1 LTVPNDLLH
10 PREALTRILA
20 RCTPPQPELVQLGV
34 VTGRYLI
41 TDVVARDDHP
51 PFPASTMDGFAV
63 VAADVSPWREI
74 TGEQAAGPQLPL
86 EVSEGYAVKIMT
98 GAPIPTGA
106 DAVIPIEDVTLS
118 EDHIVIDDIRLNPGQ
133 YIRPVGS
140 DLARGQ
146 VVLESGTL
154 IGPVELGLIATMGY
168 AEVTVARRPRVA
180 VISTGDELVDPGSEL
195 APGMIRDSNR
205 FSLVAAIERAGAEVV
220 HSSRVGDTV
229 EELRRRL
236 AGIEDQIDVLVTS
249 GGVSVGDRDVVRLLL
264 GETADVHFRRVFMKP
279 GKPLTFA
286 TAGDLMIFGLPG
298 NPAASMVS
306 FELFVRPAL
315 LTMMGAKSPLRE
327 TTMVALASEIRPS
340 DRIEFQRATI
350 TVTPNGRLEAE
361 TTGNQ
366 ISSRLAS
373 LLGANG
379 LLIIEPGT
387 EPIPPGEIVPAIL
400 IDIPRSSAPSPL
412 APSES

>member
-1 LTVPNDLLH
+1 MIEEVPLK
-10 PREALTRILA
+10 
-20 RCTPPQPELVQLGV
+20 
-34 VTGRYLI
+34 
-41 TDVVARDDHP
+41 
-51 PFPASTMDGFAV
+51 
-63 VAADVSPWREI
+63 
-74 TGEQAAGPQLPL
+74 AG
-86 EVSEGYAVKIMT
+86 
-98 GAPIPTGA
+98 
-106 DAVIPIEDVTLS
+106 
-118 EDHIVIDDIRLNPGQ
+118 LN
-133 YIRPVGS
+133 IRPVGS
-140 DLARGQ
+140 DLAQGQ
-146 VVLESGTL
+146 CIIESGTL

-168 AEVTVARRPRVA
+168 AEVSVARRPRVA
-180 VISTGDELVDPGSEL
+180 VISTGDELVDPGADL
-195 APGMIRDSNR
+195 TPGMIRDSNR

-249 GGVSVGDRDVVRLLL
+249 GGVSVGDRDVVKLLL
-264 GETADVHFRRVFMKP
+264 GEAADVHFRRVFMKP

-286 TAGDLMIFGLPG
+286 TLDDLMIFGLPG
-298 NPAASMVS
+298 NPVSSMVS

-315 LTMMGAKSPLRE
+315 LTMMGAKRPLRE
-327 TTMVALASEIRPS
+327 TALVAVASEVRPS

-350 TVTPNGRLEAE
+350 TVAANGRLKAE

-387 EPIPPGEIVPAIL
+387 ETIPPGEMLPAIL

>member
-1 LTVPNDLLH
+1 
-10 PREALTRILA
+10 
-20 RCTPPQPELVQLGV
+20 
-34 VTGRYLI
+34 
-41 TDVVARDDHP
+41 
-51 PFPASTMDGFAV
+51 MDGFAV

-98 GAPIPTGA
+98 GAPLPANA
-106 DAVIPIEDVTLS
+106 DAVIPIEQVTLS
-118 EDHIVIDDIRLNPGQ
+118 EDHIVIEEVPLKPGQ

-146 VVLESGTL
+146 RVLDQGTL
-154 IGPVELGLIATMGY
+154 IGPIELGLIATMGY
-168 AEVTVARRPRVA
+168 AEVSVARRPRVA
-180 VISTGDELVDPGSEL
+180 VISTGDELVDPGADL

-205 FSLVAAIERAGAEVV
+205 FSLVAAIDAAGAEVV

-236 AGIEDQIDVLVTS
+236 AELEGQVDVLVTS
-249 GGVSVGDRDVVRLLL
+249 GGVSVGDRDVVKLLL

-298 NPAASMVS
+298 NPVSSMVS

-315 LTMMGAKSPLRE
+315 LTMMGAKNPLRE
-327 TTMVALASEIRPS
+327 TTSVALVSEVRPS
-340 DRIEFQRATI
+340 DRIEFQRAII
-350 TVTPNGRLEAE
+350 TVASNGRLRAE

-387 EPIPPGEIVPAIL
+387 DPLLPGAMVPAIL
-400 IDIPRSSAPSPL
+400 VGIPHASAASPL
-412 APSES
+412 ASSIS

>member
-1 LTVPNDLLH
+1 MSKPNDLLH
-10 PREALTRILA
+10 PREALQRVLLRCPSAKPETVELA
-20 RCTPPQPELVQLGV
+20 DA
-34 VTGRYLI
+34 TGRYLF
-41 TDVVARDDHP
+41 DNVVARDDHP

-98 GAPIPTGA
+98 GAPIPAGA
-106 DAVIPIEDVTLS
+106 DAVIPIEQVTLS
-118 EDHIVIDDIRLNPGQ
+118 EDHVVIEDVTLKPGLN
-133 YIRPVGS
+133 IRPVGS

-146 VVLESGTL
+146 RVIESGTP
-154 IGPVELGLIATMGY
+154 IGSVELGLIATMGY
-168 AEVTVARRPRVA
+168 AEVSVARRPQVA
-180 VISTGDELVDPGSEL
+180 VISTGDELVDPGADL

-205 FSLVAAIERAGAEVV
+205 FSLVAAIEAAGAEVV

-236 AGIEDQIDVLVTS
+236 ADLDGQIDVLVTS
-249 GGVSVGDRDVVRLLL
+249 GGVSVGDRDVVKLLL
-264 GETADVHFRRVFMKP
+264 GETANVHFRRVFMKP
-279 GKPLTFA
+279 GRPLTFA
-286 TAGDLMIFGLPG
+286 TSGDLMIFGLPG
-298 NPAASMVS
+298 NPVSSMVS

-315 LTMMGAKSPLRE
+315 LSMMGATHPLRE
-327 TTMVALASEIRPS
+327 TTSVALASEIRPS

-350 TVTPNGRLEAE
+350 TVAPNGRLKAE

-387 EPIPPGEIVPAIL
+387 EPIAPGQMVPAIL
-400 IDIPRSSAPSPL
+400 IDIPKSTTPSPL
-412 APSES
+412 APSGS